1 MNNILKYNIEYLK
14 ICIYLELKLTNSKFK
29 HMQAKLLPF
38 DTYMKP
44 HRNQAGAWLMSNPSA
59 NVCILSYFAKI
70 IIKSYNNNYQKFPE

>member
-1 MNNILKYNIEYLK
+1 
-14 ICIYLELKLTNSKFK
+14 
-29 HMQAKLLPF
+29 MQAKLLPF

-44 HRNQAGAWLMSNPSA
+44 HRNQAGAWVMSNPSA